1 MKKLLL
7 LVAMVIPLIGNS
19 QTAHDRL
26 WEIFDMEHEYN
37 MRTYPTWA
45 TYEGDNRYDD
55 KLTDNSLEAITARYD
70 TTRMFIALLEA
81 IPYNELSEDDKLN
94 YDLFMDGMKQY
105 IDGQKFNFHYMP
117 MGQQSGIHISFPQ
130 LIRVQPLNTPDEYR
144 KYFARLRLFPEQIDN
159 TILAMREG
167 IKAGMM
173 PPKFIMEQTLP
184 QMENVYKIDSPE
196 KSIFYKSPD
205 EIEAPQEEKSL
216 LDMELQQIISDDV
229 NPAYIKLYN
238 FVKEEYLPYCR
249 EDAGIWSI
257 PNGEEIYKNA
267 IRSYTTTD
275 LTADEVFNIGMNE
288 VTRIRS
294 EMENVKN
301 EIGYSGTLGEF
312 NEYLKTDPQ
321 FYYSEKDSLMEGYR
335 VILREM
341 DTKLPDLFGRLP
353 EAPYD
358 VMEIE
363 EFRAK
368 SAPAAYYYSAP
379 EDRSRPGYFYVNT
392 YDLPSRPKYTMT
404 ALALHEAVPGHHLQI
419 TISQELEGLPK
430 FRQGGGET
438 AFIEGWGL
446 YSEHLG
452 YETGMY
458 EDLYQKY
465 GALTF
470 EMWRA
475 CRLVVDAGMHSK
487 KWTREQAY
495 EFLTTNTPGSDLDMA
510 SEIDRYISWPGQA
523 LAYKI
528 GELKIKELRKKS
540 EERLGSNFDVREFHD
555 VVLKNGALPLNL
567 LDMQVEQWLK
577 SKGV

>member
-1 MKKLLL
+1 MKKFLLVLLL
-7 LVAMVIPLIGNS
+7 IPIMGVS
-19 QTAHDRL
+19 QTAHDKL
-26 WEIFDMEHEYN
+26 WKVFELEHEYN

-45 TYEGDNRYDD
+45 TYDGDNRYDD
-55 KLTDNSLEAITARYD
+55 KLTDNSLDAINARYD
-70 TTRMFIALLEA
+70 SVRMFVSMLDE

-94 YDLFMDGMKQY
+94 YDLFKNSLNDY
-105 IDGQKFNFHYMP
+105 IDGQRFNFHYMP
-117 MGQQSGIHISFPQ
+117 MGQQSGLHISFPQ
-130 LIRVQPLNTPDEYR
+130 LIRVQPLNNPEEYR
-144 KYFARLRLFPEQIDN
+144 KYFARLRAFPDQVDN
-159 TILAMREG
+159 TIAAMRLG
-167 IKAGMM
+167 MQAGMM

-205 EIEAPQEEKSL
+205 GIEAPQEEKSS
-216 LDMELQQIISDDV
+216 LDAELKSIISDV
-229 NPAYIKLYN
+229 INPAYIKLNN
-238 FVKEEYLPYCR
+238 FVRDEYLPLCR
-249 EDAGIWSI
+249 TEAGIWSI

-267 IRSYTTTD
+267 IRNYTTTD
-275 LTADEVFNIGMNE
+275 MTADEVFNTGMSE
-288 VTRIRS
+288 VTRIKS
-294 EMENVKN
+294 EMEKVKT
-301 EIGYSGTLGEF
+301 EIGFNGTLDEF
-312 NEYLKTDPQ
+312 NEFLKTDPQ
-321 FYYSEKDSLMEGYR
+321 FYYTEKDSLMEGFKT
-335 VILREM
+335 ILREM

-358 VMEIE
+358 FMEIE

-368 SAPAAYYYSAP
+368 SAPTAYYYSAP
-379 EDRSRPGYFYVNT
+379 KDRSRPGYFYVNT

-419 TISQELEGLPK
+419 AISQELEGLPK

-446 YSEHLG
+446 YAEHLG

-487 KWTREQAY
+487 KWSREEAY
-495 EFLTTNTPGSDLDMA
+495 EFLIANTPGSDLDMA

-528 GELKIKELRKKS
+528 GELKIKELRKKA
-540 EERLGSNFDVREFHD
+540 EDRLGRSFDVREFHD
-555 VVLKNGALPLNL
+555 VVLRNGALPLNL
-567 LDMQVEQWLK
+567 LEIQVEEWLK

>member
-7 LVAMVIPLIGNS
+7 ILFLVLPGIVLS

-26 WEIFDMEHEYN
+26 WEIFDMEQEYN

-81 IPYNELSEDDKLN
+81 LPYNELSEDDKLN
-94 YDLFMDGMKQY
+94 YDLFLDGMKQHL
-105 IDGQKFNFHYMP
+105 DGQKFNFHYMP

-130 LIRVQPLNTPDEYR
+130 IIRVQPLNTPEEYR
-144 KYFARLRLFPEQIDN
+144 KYFARLRAFPEQIDN

-184 QMENVYKIDSPE
+184 QMENVFKVDSPD

-205 EIEAPQEEKSL
+205 GIEASQEEKSS
-216 LDMELQQIISDDV
+216 LDAELKSIISDV
-229 NPAYIKLYN
+229 INPAYIKLHN
-238 FVKEEYLPYCR
+238 FVKDEYLPVCR
-249 EDAGIWSI
+249 TEAGIWSI
-257 PNGEEIYKNA
+257 PNGDEIYKNA
-267 IRSYTTTD
+267 IKSYTTTD
-275 LTADEVFNIGMNE
+275 MTADEVFNTGMSE
-288 VTRIRS
+288 VSRIRS
-294 EMENVKN
+294 EMEKVKT
-301 EIGYSGTLGEF
+301 EIGFNGTLDEF
-312 NEYLKTDPQ
+312 NEFLKNDPQ
-321 FYYSEKDSLMEGYR
+321 FYYTEKDSLMEGFKT
-335 VILREM
+335 ILREM

-446 YSEHLG
+446 YAEHLG

-487 KWTREQAY
+487 QWTREEAY
-495 EFLTTNTPGSDLDMA
+495 EFLTANTPGSDLDMA

-528 GELKIKELRKKS
+528 GELKIKELRKKA
-540 EERLGSNFDVREFHD
+540 EDRLGRSFDVREFHD
-555 VVLKNGALPLNL
+555 VVLRNGALPLNL
-567 LDMQVEQWLK
+567 LELQVEEWLK

>member
-184 QMENVYKIDSPE
+184 QMENVYKVDSPD

-446 YSEHLG
+446 YAEHLG

>member
-7 LVAMVIPLIGNS
+7 ILFLVLPGILFS

-70 TTRMFIALLEA
+70 TTRMFIAMLEA
-81 IPYNELSEDDKLN
+81 IEYDELSEDDKLN
-94 YDLFMDGMKQY
+94 YDLFMEGMKQHL
-105 IDGQKFNFHYMP
+105 DGQRFNFHYMP

-130 LIRVQPLNTPDEYR
+130 IIRVQPLNTPEEYR
-144 KYFARLRLFPEQIDN
+144 KYFSRLKAFTVQVDN
-159 TILAMREG
+159 TIEAMRLG
-167 IKAGMM
+167 MQAGML
-173 PPKFIMEQTLP
+173 PPRFIMEQTLP
-184 QMENVYKIDSPE
+184 QMENVYKIESAD

-205 EIEAPQEEKSL
+205 GIEASQEEKTAI
-216 LDMELQQIISDDV
+216 DNELKSIITDHI
-229 NPAYIKLYN
+229 NPAYVKLHD
-238 FVKEEYLPYCR
+238 FVKDEYLPVCR
-249 EDAGIWSI
+249 TEAGIWSI
-257 PNGEEIYKNA
+257 PNGEDIYKNA
-267 IRSYTTTD
+267 IKSYTTTD
-275 LTADEVFNIGMNE
+275 MTADEVFNTGMSE

-294 EMENVKN
+294 EMEKVKN
-301 EIGYSGTLGEF
+301 EIGFAGTLDEF
-312 NEYLKTDPQ
+312 NEFLKTDPQ
-321 FYYSEKDSLMEGYR
+321 FYYTEKDSLMEGFKT
-335 VILREM
+335 ILKKM
-341 DTKLPDLFGRLP
+341 DTKLPGLFGRLP

-446 YSEHLG
+446 YAEHLG

-540 EERLGSNFDVREFHD
+540 EERLGSNFDVKEFHD
-555 VVLKNGALPLNL
+555 VVLRNGALPLNL
-567 LDMQVEQWLK
+567 LEMQVEEWLK